1 MQNPNPI
8 PQHSLDFFSM
18 ENPFWARTAGFAVSS
33 PEKLKMHHSWRV
45 TAFPELLAGFHVA
58 TLQNWMG

>member
-18 ENPFWARTAGFAVSS
+18 ENPFWARTAGFAV
-33 PEKLKMHHSWRV
+33 KMHHSWRV

>member
-1 MQNPNPI
+1 
-8 PQHSLDFFSM
+8 M

-45 TAFPELLAGFHVA
+45 TAFPGLLAGFHVA